1 MATRSNGVTVLSVL
15 IVIGSLFGIG
25 GLASPDQLSPPI
37 SLMFY
42 FLILPASIVVAIFLM
57 KLKPWA
63 RQAIVIISIFV
74 AIESL
79 ITLPF
84 VLGKSEEVYSES
96 IRENITLSLAEAQE
110 RQVLQA
116 SQTAESPTQAAGE
129 IQNLQIPEEQVEKLA
144 MNVFKSLLALIILL
158 SIGFNMLVIYFFTR
172 PGVVGQFS

>member
-15 IVIGSLFGIG
+15 IIIGSLLGMG
-25 GLASPDQLSPPI
+25 GLASPDQLSPPM

-42 FLILPASIVVAIFLM
+42 LVILPASLVVAIFLM

-63 RQAIVIISIFV
+63 RQAIVVISIV
-74 AIESL
+74 IAIESL

-84 VLGKSEEVYSES
+84 VLGKSEEVYSET
-96 IRENITLSLAEAQE
+96 IRENITVSLAEAEE
-110 RQVLQA
+110 RQDFQDVP
-116 SQTAESPTQAAGE
+116 TTQAAGE

-144 MNVFKSLLALIILL
+144 MNMFKSILALMILL

-172 PGVVGQFS
+172 PEVVGQFS